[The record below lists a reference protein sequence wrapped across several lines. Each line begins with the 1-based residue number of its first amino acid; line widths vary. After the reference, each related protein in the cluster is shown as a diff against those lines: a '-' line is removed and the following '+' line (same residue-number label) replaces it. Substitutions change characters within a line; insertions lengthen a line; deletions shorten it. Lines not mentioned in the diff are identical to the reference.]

1 MIKEKYRVP
10 ERKSQY
16 DMDDSHSDSSA
27 NQRQSRRPRLPRQRS
42 MGSVYSSVV
51 VKSPQEEHV
60 NTVVVIPPVE
70 EAVNTVVTIPP
81 VQQEQREPSPPLSDF
96 PSLDEVD

>member
-1 MIKEKYRVP
+1 
-10 ERKSQY
+10 
-16 DMDDSHSDSSA
+16 MDDSHSDSSA

-42 MGSVYSSVV
+42 MDSVYSSVV
-51 VKSPQEEHV
+51 VKSPEEPV
-60 NTVVVIPPVE
+60 NTVVVIPPE

-81 VQQEQREPSPPLSDF
+81 VQQEPQEPSPPLHEF